1 MAEER
6 HADPVTLDHIIDLRK
21 QLAEAERQRDNALN
35 YLKSLNEDRR
45 ELLEALKALGKE
57 EDRNC

>member
-6 HADPVTLDHIIDLRK
+6 HADPVTLDYIIDLRK